1 MSSNRFK
8 GKIKGPLKKIGGNE
22 SSQEEYNKSWALLS
36 EAFRAIHQQN
46 AGNYTF
52 EELYRNAYQ
61 IVLNKNAD
69 KLHAGFRQIVSE
81 HLHNVNKIV
90 LQKSYS
96 KITTTEQM
104 ESSNEVVEARA
115 GFLRQMYSV
124 WSFHLTC
131 MGMMSDVLRYM
142 DKVATKDQKLPLVYD
157 AGLAIFRDTILRS
170 EEIATGEH
178 MMKTILTLIE
188 AERNGA
194 IIDRT
199 LLKNSL
205 DILLSL
211 SAYGGSE
218 VVETVYSNDFE
229 SKFLQETRQ
238 YYEREAAKTIHELS
252 ASGYLQDVDRR
263 LKEEDERILHYMSP
277 ETQSRLRH
285 IVEHETISAYITTLL
300 ESGISAMLLNDQ
312 MTDLSNM
319 HRLFS
324 RVDPETV
331 EFNKALTAQIVL
343 AGDQINSSISE
354 DQNAA
359 VAEKINAT
367 TLALRW
373 VQEVLD
379 LRNKYDLI
387 LVEAFQLD
395 QNVKNTMTRA
405 FSLFIN
411 KNGRSAEFISLFIDE
426 NLKKGLKG
434 KTEVEVDN
442 VLEKTVSL
450 FRYISDKDVFER
462 YYKNHLAKRLLNGR
476 SVSDDAERGMI
487 AKLKVEVGSTFTSK
501 MEGMFK
507 DIKISNDT
515 LKDFRKFETNQG
527 TSNSIEITTSILTST
542 FWPVG
547 TAENSASATCTF
559 PPQIEN
565 RKHSFEQFY
574 LNRHSGRQLTW
585 LPSHGTAD
593 IRAQFGK
600 RRYELNVSTYAMVIL
615 IQFNNIADS
624 ESLTFTDLQSMTSI
638 PESELMRN
646 LQSLACAKYKI
657 LSKDPKSRDVK
668 ATDKFSFNSSFTS
681 PQLKIKIA
689 TIANKVETDTE
700 RKDTYQRIEETR
712 KHQTEAC
719 IVRTMKA
726 RKSMDYN
733 NLIAEVTAQL
743 SSKFSP
749 DTTMIK
755 SRIEALIEREYI
767 ERDENDRKMY
777 RYLA

>member
-1 MSSNRFK
+1 M
-8 GKIKGPLKKIGGNE
+8 
-22 SSQEEYNKSWALLS
+22 
-36 EAFRAIHQQN
+36 
-46 AGNYTF
+46 
-52 EELYRNAYQ
+52 
-61 IVLNKNAD
+61 
-69 KLHAGFRQIVSE
+69 SE
-81 HLHNVNKIV
+81 HLTEVNNDRLGPAYGNVVSADQI
-90 LQKSYS
+90 
-96 KITTTEQM
+96 
-104 ESSNEVVEARA
+104 ESQSELVEARTA
-115 GFLRQMYSV
+115 FLRQLNTT
-124 WSFHLTC
+124 WNFHLTC

-157 AGLAIFRDTILRS
+157 AGLSIFRDTLLRS
-170 EEIATGEH
+170 SECPTGQH
-178 MMKTILTLIE
+178 MIDTILALIDS
-188 AERNGA
+188 ERNGA
-194 IIDRT
+194 IIDRQ
-199 LLKNSL
+199 LLKTSL
-205 DILLSL
+205 DILNSL
-211 SAYGGSE
+211 SAHGGPE
-218 VVETVYSNDFE
+218 VVETVYTVDFE
-229 SKFLQETRQ
+229 DKFLQESRLFH
-238 YYEREAAKTIHELS
+238 EREAAKTIQELS
-252 ASGYLQDVDRR
+252 SSEYLSYVTRR
-263 LKEEDERILHYMSP
+263 LREEDERINHYMSS
-277 ETQSRLRH
+277 ETQSRLRQ
-285 IVEHETISAYITTLL
+285 IVEHETISTYMKTILDM
-300 ESGISAMLLNDQ
+300 GISAMLLNDQ
-312 MTDLSNM
+312 MEDLSNM
-319 HRLFS
+319 HKLFS
-324 RVDPETV
+324 RVDPDTSD
-331 EFNKALTAQIVL
+331 FNRSLTAQIVL
-343 AGDQINSSISE
+343 AGDQINASIAE
-354 DQNAA
+354 DQN
-359 VAEKINAT
+359 VSSGEKSSEKVNVT

-379 LRNKYDLI
+379 LRSKYDVI
-387 LVEAFQLD
+387 LLEAFQLD

-434 KTEVEVDN
+434 KTEQEVDT

-450 FRYISDKDVFER
+450 FRYISDKDIFER

-515 LKDFRKFETNQG
+515 MRDFRKYETTQEK
-527 TSNSIEITTSILTST
+527 TSPLEIAASILTST

-547 TAENSASATCTF
+547 TADSTATATCIF
-559 PPQIEN
+559 PPQIES
-565 RKHSFEQFY
+565 RKVSFQQFY

-615 IQFNNIADS
+615 LQFNDLAEN
-624 ESLTFTDLQSMTSI
+624 ESLSFVALQSLTSI

-646 LQSLACAKYKI
+646 LQSLACAKYKL
-657 LSKDPKSRDVK
+657 LSKEPKSRDVK
-668 ATDKFSFNSSFTS
+668 KEDKFTFNASFTS
-681 PQLKIKIA
+681 PQLRIKVA

-712 KHQTEAC
+712 KHQTEAY

-726 RKSMDYN
+726 RKTMDYN
-733 NLIAEVTAQL
+733 TLIAEVTLQL
-743 SSKFSP
+743 NTKFNP
-749 DTTMIK
+749 DPMMIK
-755 SRIEALIEREYI
+755 SRIEALIEREYL